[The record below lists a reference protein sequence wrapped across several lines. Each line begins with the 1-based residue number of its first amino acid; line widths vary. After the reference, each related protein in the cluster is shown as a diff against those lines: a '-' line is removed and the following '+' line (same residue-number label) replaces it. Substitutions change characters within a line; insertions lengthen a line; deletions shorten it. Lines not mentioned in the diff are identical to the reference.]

1 MTAPPKPPRARRAA
15 RPVLL
20 APFIAV
26 VPETLTREEQ
36 LLIGRYRA
44 TAPVWR
50 PEIVDFAH
58 TVSKMYP
65 LVVEV
70 RPPAPAAV
78 RLATDDG
85 KQVP

>member
-1 MTAPPKPPRARRAA
+1 MTTPPKPPRARRAA

-20 APFIAV
+20 APFVAV

-44 TAPVWR
+44 TMPMWR

-58 TVSKMYP
+58 MVSKMYP
-65 LVVEV
+65 VVAEA
-70 RPPAPAAV
+70 RPAQLPAI